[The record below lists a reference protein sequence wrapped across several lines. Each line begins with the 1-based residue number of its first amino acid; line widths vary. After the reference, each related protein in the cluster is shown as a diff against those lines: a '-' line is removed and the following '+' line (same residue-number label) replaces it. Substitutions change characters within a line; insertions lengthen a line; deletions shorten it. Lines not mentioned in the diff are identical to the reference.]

1 MDDPDRPGASFLRA
15 DLDLANSFL
24 DIADTTRQ
32 VNVRNRNIA
41 NAWKAHDAV
50 VRLAPKVGIK
60 DSELIAITERL
71 RVLRT
76 RLERME
82 AQDSK

>member
-32 VNVRNRNIA
+32 VNDETGTSRMPGKRTTQWY
-41 NAWKAHDAV
+41 AWHR
-50 VRLAPKVGIK
+50 RLASRIRN
-60 DSELIAITERL
+60 L
-71 RVLRT
+71 
-76 RLERME
+76 
-82 AQDSK
+82 